1 MKKSETKVLLK
12 CAEELSELVT
22 RILQHCNKQKDY
34 SSHIK
39 EEIEDVK
46 IQLKIINDLM
56 ESQ

>member
-1 MKKSETKVLLK
+1 MNRLKTKQLLK

-39 EEIEDVK
+39 EEIQDVK
-46 IQLKIINDLM
+46 FQLKLINKLID
-56 ESQ
+56 S

>member
-46 IQLKIINDLM
+46 IQLKIIKDLM

>member
-1 MKKSETKVLLK
+1 MNRLKTKQLLK

-22 RILQHCNKQKDY
+22 RILQHCNKEKDY

-46 IQLKIINDLM
+46 FQLKLINKLID
-56 ESQ
+56 S

>member
-56 ESQ
+56 KSQ

>member
-34 SSHIK
+34 ASHIK